1 MAHNSAPLDAK
12 RGKNAFNGT
21 QRRTIKSRISKMLQ
35 LEQINKIID
44 QAIEAV
50 GFSREPE
57 LLYAPLKYILD
68 LGGKRL
74 RPRFCL
80 TTYNLFKEN
89 ISEEII
95 KPALALEI
103 FHNFT
108 LIHDDIM
115 DNAAL
120 RRGMPTVYKKWNNNV
135 AILSGDAMCI
145 ESYRF
150 LNQAPPDKLAQIG
163 PLFSK
168 TALQVCEGQQFD
180 MDFEEMESVPMEDY
194 IKMIGLKT
202 AVLIACAAKMGA
214 ILGDASPSICDQ
226 IYDFGYQL
234 GIAFQIEDDLLD
246 SFGDEKIFGKK
257 IGGDILNNKK
267 TWLLIK
273 CQNIIASGERAKLDQ
288 LLKMDPNEAKIE
300 AVKAFFKE
308 HKIDE
313 LAQKAIAEYNDRALE
328 ILEKMNLTPEQK
340 LQLKRYASWLVKR
353 NY

>member
-1 MAHNSAPLDAK
+1 MFQKTNVAKSAK
-12 RGKNAFNGT
+12 
-21 QRRTIKSRISKMLQ
+21 TINFVGGQINCCNKMLQ

-44 QAIEAV
+44 QAIEEV
-50 GFSREPE
+50 RFKNKPE

-80 TTYNLFKEN
+80 TAYNLFKEK
-89 ISEEII
+89 IDDTII

-115 DNAAL
+115 DKAQL
-120 RRGMPTVYKKWNNNV
+120 RRGMPTVYNKWNTNV

-145 ESYRF
+145 ESFQY
-150 LNQAPPDKLAQIG
+150 LNYAPAEKLSQIN
-163 PLFSK
+163 PLFSE

-180 MDFEEMESVPMEDY
+180 MDFEEMDSVPMEEY

-202 AVLIACAAKMGA
+202 AVLIACSAKIGA
-214 ILGDASPSICDQ
+214 ILGDASEELCNQ
-226 IYDFGYQL
+226 LYNFGYQL
-234 GIAFQIEDDLLD
+234 GVAFQIQDDLLD
-246 SFGDEKIFGKK
+246 SFGDEKVFGKK

-273 CQNIIASGERAKLDQ
+273 CQNIITPQERKQLDT
-288 LLKMDPNEAKIE
+288 LLKMDANDAKIE

-308 HKIDE
+308 HEIDL
-313 LAQKAIAEYNDRALE
+313 LARETIAEYNNKALE
-328 ILEKMNLTPEQK
+328 ILEKMRLGKEQK
-340 LQLKRYASWLVKR
+340 QQLESYAMWLVKR

>member
-1 MAHNSAPLDAK
+1 
-12 RGKNAFNGT
+12 
-21 QRRTIKSRISKMLQ
+21 MLP

-44 QAIEAV
+44 QAIDAV

-57 LLYAPLKYILD
+57 LLYAPLRYILD

-80 TTYNLFKEN
+80 TTYNLFKE
-89 ISEEII
+89 IEDGRIAEEII
-95 KPALALEI
+95 KPALALEV

-150 LNQAPPDKLAQIG
+150 LNYAPADKLGQIG

-180 MDFEEMESVPMEDY
+180 MDFEEMENVPMTDY

-214 ILGDASPSICDQ
+214 ILGDAPADVCSQ
-226 IYDFGYQL
+226 IYDFGYKL
-234 GIAFQIEDDLLD
+234 GIAFQIQDDLLD
-246 SFGDEKIFGKK
+246 SFGDEKVFGKK

-273 CQNIIASGERAKLDQ
+273 CQNIIASEERKELDA
-288 LLKMDPNEAKIE
+288 LLKMDPNDAKIE
-300 AVKAFFKE
+300 AVKAFFIK
-308 HKIDE
+308 HNINT
-313 LAQKAIAEYNDRALE
+313 LAREAIADYYNQAAK
-328 ILEKMNLTPEQK
+328 ILEGMNLNPEQK
-340 LQLKRYASWLVKR
+340 HQLELYSGWLVKR

>member
-21 QRRTIKSRISKMLQ
+21 HRRTIKSRISKMLQ

-226 IYDFGYQL
+226 IYDFGYQT
-234 GIAFQIEDDLLD
+234 AVVVRE
-246 SFGDEKIFGKK
+246 
-257 IGGDILNNKK
+257 NKSP
-267 TWLLIK
+267 L
-273 CQNIIASGERAKLDQ
+273 GERMIATAIANGFLMEDGEKRSEKGSQTSTKFEIPDFPSQIVEDVLKTIRLNRKAKYSWLADNLGVSEATIKRAIADLKELGYINSEHSKIKGEWQ
-288 LLKMDPNEAKIE
+288 LLK
-300 AVKAFFKE
+300 
-308 HKIDE
+308 
-313 LAQKAIAEYNDRALE
+313 
-328 ILEKMNLTPEQK
+328 
-340 LQLKRYASWLVKR
+340 
-353 NY
+353 

>member
-1 MAHNSAPLDAK
+1 
-12 RGKNAFNGT
+12 
-21 QRRTIKSRISKMLQ
+21 MLE
-35 LEQINKIID
+35 LKQINKIID
-44 QAIEAV
+44 QAIESV
-50 GFSREPE
+50 KFSREPE
-57 LLYAPLKYILD
+57 LLYAPLRYILD

-80 TTYNLFKEN
+80 TTYNLFKDNIEEN
-89 ISEEII
+89 ILR
-95 KPALALEI
+95 PALALEI

-115 DNAAL
+115 DNASL

-150 LNQAPPDKLAQIG
+150 LNYAPAEKLGQIG

-180 MDFEEMESVPMEDY
+180 MDFEEMENVPMQDY

-202 AVLIACAAKMGA
+202 AVLIACSAKMGA
-214 ILGDASPSICDQ
+214 ILGDAPSDICDRL
-226 IYDFGYQL
+226 YDFGYKL
-234 GIAFQIEDDLLD
+234 GIAFQIQDDLLD
-246 SFGDEKIFGKK
+246 SFGDEKVFGKK

-273 CQNIIASGERAKLDQ
+273 CENIISPKERAELDG
-288 LLKMDPNEAKIE
+288 LLKMEPNDSKIE
-300 AVKAFFKE
+300 AVKAFFKK
-308 HKIDE
+308 HKIDSI
-313 LAQKAIAEYNDRALE
+313 AQDAITEYYNQAAQ
-328 ILEKMNLTPEQK
+328 ILENMDLTPEQK
-340 LQLKRYASWLVKR
+340 HQLELYAGWLVKR